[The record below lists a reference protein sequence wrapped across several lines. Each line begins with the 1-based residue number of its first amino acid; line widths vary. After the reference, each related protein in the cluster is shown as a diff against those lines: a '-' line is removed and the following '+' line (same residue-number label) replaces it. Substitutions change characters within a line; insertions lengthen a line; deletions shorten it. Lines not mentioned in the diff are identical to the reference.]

1 MHNEEITL
9 NNMSDETVTVGL
21 INGTRLDGKLL
32 GYDDYTVIIEDK
44 NKEPQVVYKTAV
56 TTVGMKQKGFNR

>member
-1 MHNEEITL
+1 MYNEENTL
-9 NNMSDETVTVGL
+9 DKMFDYTVTVGL

-44 NKEPQVVYKTAV
+44 NKEAQVVYKSAV